1 MNGIVNW
8 LRSILRPFGLLREN
22 IKSLIA
28 FEVIFRI
35 LTFLVLFPLMTWA
48 QRLWLIANKTKV
60 IAWYNVI
67 TFIKNPVTWII
78 FFFMIVLLVAAAM
91 FEQFALYDTLHASK
105 FGLRRTTRQVF
116 SSGFDMCVER
126 LRLENW
132 GFIPYVIFVLRF
144 GPVSDVSSITSVIR
158 IPGFIIE
165 DFHKH
170 PWEMWDGGG
179 RCKLFHSLQEERCD
193 DKREVYITGPLPRGR
208 MELADHRFL
217 LYWLRSDRRGGVSA
231 VDVGDP
237 GGNGTFSRV
246 LP

>member
-91 FEQFALYDTLHASK
+91 FEQFALYDTLHASR
-105 FGLRRTTRQVF
+105 FGLKRSTRQIF
-116 SSGFDMCVER
+116 SAGFDMCVER
-126 LRLENW
+126 LRL
-132 GFIPYVIFVLRF
+132 
-144 GPVSDVSSITSVIR
+144 
-158 IPGFIIE
+158 
-165 DFHKH
+165 
-170 PWEMWDGGG
+170 
-179 RCKLFHSLQEERCD
+179 
-193 DKREVYITGPLPRGR
+193 
-208 MELADHRFL
+208 
-217 LYWLRSDRRGGVSA
+217 
-231 VDVGDP
+231 
-237 GGNGTFSRV
+237 
-246 LP
+246 